1 MTRKWQSPLVIMM
14 GGAMVML
21 LVTGMRQAFG
31 LFQIPITTEMGWG
44 REVFSLSMA
53 IMGLLM
59 GFLSPLTGGIAD
71 RYGAGRVLLTGGVLW
86 ALGIYLMSTSTTPLM
101 LILSIGIVIGLGTA
115 CTSVSI
121 AMGATGRMV
130 PDDMRSRALGFVAA
144 GASTGQLLLTPLGH
158 GLITWFGWKTAL
170 KLLSLAMAGMI
181 PAALGL
187 SGKMKVEAPE
197 TKGQTIRQSL
207 AEASRHRGYLML
219 TAGFF
224 VCGFHV
230 SFVGVHLPAFAVDQ
244 GLSPG
249 VGAWALTLLGA
260 WNVFGSILWGRWG
273 DRYRKKYLLS
283 MLYSIRAVLFL
294 LVLVVPINNVTIF
307 LFAGVMGFTWLST
320 VPLTTGVV
328 GDIFGV
334 RYLSTLF
341 GFVFAS
347 HQVGAFLGAWLG
359 GRIFDA
365 TQSYDLMW
373 MLSVALAVFSALIH
387 LPIPDQP
394 LRREEV
400 AGTGDGTIPDAV
412 EGAR

>member
-1 MTRKWQSPLVIMM
+1 MTRTWQTPLIIMF
-14 GGAMVML
+14 GGAIAML
-21 LVTGMRQAFG
+21 LVTGMRQTFG

-44 REVFSLSMA
+44 REVFSLAMA

-59 GFLSPLTGGIAD
+59 GFLSPITGGIAD
-71 RYGAGRVLLTGGVLW
+71 RFGAGRVLLTGGVLW
-86 ALGIYLMSTSTTPLM
+86 AVGIYLMSIATTPLM
-101 LILSIGIVIGLGTA
+101 LMFSIGIVIGLGTA
-115 CTSVSI
+115 CSSVSI

-130 PDDMRSRALGFVAA
+130 PDHMRSRALGFVAA
-144 GASTGQLLLTPLGH
+144 GASAGQLLLVPLGH
-158 GLITWFGWKTAL
+158 GLITWFGWQTAL
-170 KLLSLAMAGMI
+170 GLLALTMAAMI

-187 SGKMKVEAPE
+187 SGKMKAEAPG
-197 TKGQTIRQSL
+197 TQGQNIRQSL
-207 AEASRHRGYLML
+207 AEAVRHRGYLML

-230 SFVGVHLPAFAVDQ
+230 SFVGVHLPAFAVDK
-244 GLSPG
+244 GLSPA

-273 DRYRKKYLLS
+273 DRYRKKYLLT

-294 LVLVVPINNVTIF
+294 AVLYVPINNVTIF
-307 LFAGVMGFTWLST
+307 LFAGIMGFTWLST

-341 GFVFAS
+341 GVVFAS

-373 MLSVALAVFSALIH
+373 MLSIGLGVFSALIH
-387 LPIPDQP
+387 LPISDEP
-394 LRREEV
+394 LRREEAPGGV
-400 AGTGDGTIPDAV
+400 PDAV
-412 EGAR
+412 ESAEGTA